1 MISAI
6 KLIFNTVKIVEPKY
20 KLRIYL
26 NIFLSIFSSSLDLLF
41 YTLIANY
48 YSLKTINLPI
58 FNITINPLIRILITI
73 LIISF

>member
-58 FNITINPLIRILITI
+58 FNITINP
-73 LIISF
+73 

>member
-26 NIFLSIFSSSLDLLF
+26 NIFLSIFSSALDLLF

-58 FNITINPLIRILITI
+58 FNITIIL
-73 LIISF
+73 